1 MQTIIDVQNLSKRYG
16 PNEVVKGI
24 TFSVNKGELLAF
36 LGTNGAGKST
46 TIEMLCTLTPK
57 TAGEVYIAGHQ
68 LDNRSSNDAIRKE
81 IGIVFQQ
88 SLLDADM
95 TVIENILH
103 RGKMYGLSKKQL
115 AENYLFVSHYLHLD
129 DISNQKYGRLSG
141 GQKRRADIA
150 RALIHK
156 PSILFLDEP
165 TTGLDPKTRI
175 FVWEAIKKLQSET
188 NMTVFLTTH
197 YMEEAA
203 VADEIIIIKKGEI
216 VAQGTPHHL
225 KDTYAYDHVSLLFH
239 DAILGEYFLN
249 DHQLAFSEKNSVY
262 DVRVRSTLDALTL
275 LKNVEDNLQSFEVI
289 KGSMDDVFIRVN
301 EEGSAI

>member
-1 MQTIIDVQNLSKRYG
+1 MQTIIDVRNLSKRYG

-88 SLLDADM
+88 SLLDAEM

-216 VAQGTPHHL
+216 VAQGTPHQL
-225 KDTYAYDHVSLLFH
+225 KDAYAYDHVSLLFH

>member
-1 MQTIIDVQNLSKRYG
+1 MQTIIDVRNLSKRYG

-88 SLLDADM
+88 SLLDAEM

-156 PSILFLDEP
+156 PSIIFLDEP

-175 FVWEAIKKLQSET
+175 FVWEAIKKLQTET

-203 VADEIIIIKKGEI
+203 VADEIIIIKKGAI
-216 VAQGTPHHL
+216 VAQGTPHQL
-225 KDTYAYDHVSLLFH
+225 KDAYAYDHVSLLFH
-239 DAILGEYFLN
+239 DAILGEHFLN
-249 DHQLAFSEKNSVY
+249 NHQLAFSEKNGVY